1 MVSSKVIAIH
11 PLVFV
16 YQKSQYV
23 NYSKNPEKNNQ
34 ERYIKRTYSLFMDDL
49 KVCQESHQTLKDV
62 NETIVQASNESG
74 ACYGVVKYAEVVI
87 ERGKIV
93 KGADLQVLTE
103 RMKTI
108 DTDENEIYKFLKEAD
123 GIRKK
128 KETE

>member
-1 MVSSKVIAIH
+1 
-11 PLVFV
+11 
-16 YQKSQYV
+16 
-23 NYSKNPEKNNQ
+23 
-34 ERYIKRTYSLFMDDL
+34 MDDL
-49 KVCQESHQTLKDV
+49 KVYQESHQTLKDV

-93 KGADLQVLTE
+93 KGADLQVLAE

-108 DTDENEIYKFLKEAD
+108 DTDENEIYKFLQEAD